1 MELTIEKLIYGGD
14 GLAHLPAEERPPRG
28 GKGGLRG
35 DPERGKGKAVFV
47 PFVLPGE
54 RVDATLKDEK
64 PGFARARL
72 NRVLQPAAERIEPGC
87 PHFGQ
92 CGGCQYQHASYE
104 HQLQIKAGIVRET
117 LRRLAKLEFD
127 NDINVHPSQPW
138 NYRNRTRMR
147 VRTEPEFVVG
157 YNRFASHA
165 LLPVRQC
172 PISSPLINRAL
183 ATIWN
188 LGEAGKVP
196 AGVTEIEFFANAE
209 DSELLLEVTLAPQHS
224 PDLRAVADF
233 ARELRHEFPAAV
245 GVVPFQPAAN
255 ASVVRIDVPKDMAA
269 DFGGDFLVYRTRHAN
284 YRVSAGSFF
293 QTNRFLIDEMVA
305 LVSADCSGG
314 FALDLYAG
322 VGLFSLP
329 LSQNFRQVAAVESA
343 DCSFHDLQVNS
354 PSNATGYRVDVQKFL
369 AQVPAETRFDYV
381 IVDPPR
387 GGLGEKVALVLAG
400 LKAPQITYVSCDPA
414 TLARDLRVL
423 TQAGYS
429 MRQIHLLD
437 LFPQTFH
444 IETVVRLER

>member
-14 GLAHLPAEERPPRG
+14 GLAHLPADERPPRD
-28 GKGGLRG
+28 GKGGPRG
-35 DPERGKGKAVFV
+35 DADGGKGKAVFV

-54 RVDATLKDEK
+54 RVAATLRDEK

-72 NRVLQPAAERIEPGC
+72 NRVLQPAPERVEPGC

-92 CGGCQYQHASYE
+92 CGGCQYQHATYE

-127 NDINVHPSQPW
+127 SDIQVHPSQPW

-183 ATIWN
+183 AAIWK
-188 LGEAGKVP
+188 LGEAGKVTF
-196 AGVTEIEFFANAE
+196 GVTEIEFFANAE
-209 DSELLLEVTLAPQHS
+209 DSELLLEVTLAPQPS
-224 PDLRAVADF
+224 PALRALADF
-233 ARELRHEFPAAV
+233 AGELRREFPAVA

-255 ASVVRIDVPKDMAA
+255 TSVVRIDVPKDLAA
-269 DFGGDFLVYRTRHAN
+269 DFGCDFLVYRTRDVN

-293 QTNRFLIDEMVA
+293 QTNRFLIDEMVS
-305 LVSADCSGG
+305 LVTADRAGG

-343 DCSFHDLQVNS
+343 HFSFHDLQLNS
-354 PSNATGYRVDVQKFL
+354 ASSVTGYRVEVDKFL
-369 AQVPAETRFDYV
+369 AYVPPETHFDYV

-387 GGLGEKVALVLAG
+387 GGLGEKVALVMAG

-429 MRQIHLLD
+429 LRQIHLLD

-444 IETVVRLER
+444 IETVVLLER